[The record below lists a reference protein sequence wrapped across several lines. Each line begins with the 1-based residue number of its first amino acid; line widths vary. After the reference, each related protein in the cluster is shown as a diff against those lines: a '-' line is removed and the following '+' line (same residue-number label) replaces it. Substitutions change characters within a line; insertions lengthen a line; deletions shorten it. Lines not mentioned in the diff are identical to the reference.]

1 MALIANNISGSI
13 NNSSRIGITGSVIFA
28 NRPGSSF
35 PVLPTDTIFYVS
47 GSKGA
52 VDKAVFHGDVIL
64 SGTTYIGTA
73 EAGGSLEVTGLGGII
88 MNPYGTGAGQ
98 TSEIRFKELVANGG
112 SYVAIKAPNSLAAS
126 LSFVLPTAD
135 GSANHVIKTDG
146 AGNLSFAAAT
156 TLVTPGGSTTE
167 VQFRDGGAFGGDAE
181 FTYDKTANTLTVGNI
196 AAQTTTFN
204 LANSAATTINFGGA
218 ATAVEIGS
226 ATGTTSVNN
235 SLTVDGNTTLGNAST
250 DTTTVAGSLAVN
262 GTAASSTNK
271 ITSTQTTFNLLNDTV
286 TTLNIG
292 GAATAIDVGAAT
304 GTTSVNNSLTVD
316 GKLTVTGGTT
326 TVTDAVLGNAAVGS
340 FPFYDGGASSGV
352 YAMFGHKDL
361 DNSTAITNYA
371 IYQDNTGNTS
381 INASN
386 DKTLFLS
393 VNNTAMGFLT
403 NNLLGT
409 GIDAISI
416 TGESSTKTNMALGNT
431 TGDSSTTIYAG
442 TGGMLL
448 TGTIGTSY
456 TIGGQGTTAA
466 ITVGRSIDDNTVNIA
481 TGTTAAGKIQTVNI
495 ATSATSTG
503 FSRVNIGNS
512 NSSTAV
518 TVTGGSSITLTGA
531 DATTYTVGTA
541 TTSGGI
547 TVGQSTATSNTI
559 AIGSSITNG
568 SAGTQTINI
577 GTGTGRNVITVGSI
591 GANNGALGS
600 SLSLIAGIGH
610 MTFTGATTTNYTMG
624 TTTGTGTITIGQSTA
639 ANTVDIASGA
649 STSTQ
654 TVNIANNT
662 GTAGTSLISIAS
674 SSLGTKKVY
683 IGRNGGS
690 GYFFGSGIGSEVYV
704 HGNIIRIGDNT
715 GGWPAAIT
723 LSGSI
728 TCTGISTT
736 DSDLFAGS
744 AELGSFPAWTPDP
757 SAFAM
762 FGHKTLSH
770 SSIGNYALL
779 QSSVGSTAVNAA
791 SGQTLYFRNN
801 NVDLAS
807 LTSGITS
814 LTGGTG
820 VATTTTLG
828 NTTTTSTTSIY
839 AGSGGIILS
848 GSGGSTVITG
858 SSSTRTDAIIGA
870 WEIGSL
876 PATQTSFPNVYAF
889 AGHKDLDHSADGN
902 YALVQSNV
910 GDTFLGAVST
920 KDIFFKNGTDIV
932 GQLSNDTVSF
942 TGKTTTA
949 TTTTLGNSSGASATN
964 ISAGSGGIFVTGSTT
979 ISATTFNYP
988 TGSSTTCPIV
998 IRTDIGANIHR
1009 WALGMDTS
1017 ADLNF
1022 SYGLNTTTVLSKGYL
1037 NDATNVAAID
1047 FTGQHRSYPVSGM
1060 IDQFINSVGMIVVSS
1075 GQYKNLIS
1083 GSSEIFINE
1092 ALPLVELSSTRNQK
1106 SVFGVVSECEDP
1118 NENSRWYEV
1127 GNWGSVYE
1135 KRQNDD
1141 RLIINSLGEGAI
1153 WVCNINGN
1161 LENGDYITTC
1171 EIPGYGMKQD
1181 DDLLHNYTVAK
1192 ITMNCD
1198 FTLNNG
1204 LYRCEEFNY
1213 EGTIYRKA
1221 FVGCTYH
1228 CG

>member
-35 PVLPTDTIFYVS
+35 PSLPGTDVSFFVS
-47 GSKGA
+47 GS
-52 VDKAVFHGDVIL
+52 
-64 SGTTYIGTA
+64 
-73 EAGGSLEVTGLGGII
+73 
-88 MNPYGTGAGQ
+88 
-98 TSEIRFKELVANGG
+98 
-112 SYVAIKAPNSLAAS
+112 
-126 LSFVLPTAD
+126 
-135 GSANHVIKTDG
+135 
-146 AGNLSFAAAT
+146 
-156 TLVTPGGSTTE
+156 ST
-167 VQFRDGGAFGGDAE
+167 QKSSFGGDLVV
-181 FTYDKTANTLTVGNI
+181 T
-196 AAQTTTFN
+196 
-204 LANSAATTINFGGA
+204 
-218 ATAVEIGS
+218 
-226 ATGTTSVNN
+226 
-235 SLTVDGNTTLGNAST
+235 
-250 DTTTVAGSLAVN
+250 GSL
-262 GTAASSTNK
+262 K
-271 ITSTQTTFNLLNDTV
+271 
-286 TTLNIG
+286 
-292 GAATAIDVGAAT
+292 
-304 GTTSVNNSLTVD
+304 
-316 GKLTVTGGTT
+316 VTGGTT
-326 TVTDAVLGNAAVGS
+326 AVTDAVLGNAAVGS
-340 FPFYDGGASSGV
+340 FPFYDGGVNSGV

-361 DNSTAITNYA
+361 DHSTAVTNYA
-371 IYQDNTGNTS
+371 IYQDNTGNTA

-386 DKTLFLS
+386 DKSLILS
-393 VNNTAMGFLT
+393 VNNTIMGFLT

-409 GIDAISI
+409 GIDAISL
-416 TGESSTKTNMALGNT
+416 TGESSTKTNMALGNST
-431 TGDSSTTIYAG
+431 SDSATTIYAG

-448 TGTIGTSY
+448 TGAIGTSY

-466 ITVGRSIDDNTVNIA
+466 ITIGRSIDDNTVNIA

-518 TVTGGSSITLTGA
+518 TVTGGSSISLTGA

-568 SAGTQTINI
+568 SAGTQTINV

-591 GANNGALGS
+591 GANGGGLGS

-828 NTTTTSTTSIY
+828 NITTTSTTSIY

-949 TTTTLGNSSGASATN
+949 TTTTIGNTTGAS
-964 ISAGSGGIFVTGSTT
+964 STT
-979 ISATTFNYP
+979 IQAGTGDIVMSATVRNANQPAFLATLSAAQNNFATSTDVTVVFDSEIYDNASNFSTVTYTFTAPETGKYLFNVALRLDNIDTAADYYTLYLITSNRNYRLSLIDP
-988 TGSSTTCPIV
+988 GNFTTDPVYWYLNGSAIADMDASDTAYVVVRQQIGTAQ
-998 IRTDIGANIHR
+998 TDILNGTANSFFSG
-1009 WALGMDTS
+1009 WFLG
-1017 ADLNF
+1017 
-1022 SYGLNTTTVLSKGYL
+1022 
-1037 NDATNVAAID
+1037 
-1047 FTGQHRSYPVSGM
+1047 
-1060 IDQFINSVGMIVVSS
+1060 
-1075 GQYKNLIS
+1075 
-1083 GSSEIFINE
+1083 
-1092 ALPLVELSSTRNQK
+1092 
-1106 SVFGVVSECEDP
+1106 
-1118 NENSRWYEV
+1118 
-1127 GNWGSVYE
+1127 
-1135 KRQNDD
+1135 
-1141 RLIINSLGEGAI
+1141 
-1153 WVCNINGN
+1153 
-1161 LENGDYITTC
+1161 
-1171 EIPGYGMKQD
+1171 
-1181 DDLLHNYTVAK
+1181 
-1192 ITMNCD
+1192 
-1198 FTLNNG
+1198 
-1204 LYRCEEFNY
+1204 
-1213 EGTIYRKA
+1213 
-1221 FVGCTYH
+1221 
-1228 CG
+1228 